1 MKKTLVAA
9 LAASAVTAGTL
20 TAPAAEAVEPSTTA
34 TATPVTTTANPEQN
48 PAIAEEYTPL
58 EIALGL
64 AGAIAVYG
72 AIAAGT
78 CWAMKQ
84 GFIPNPAPK
93 YIPCHAKPKP
103 APKKP
108 ASKTAPRPAPKPAP
122 RPAPTPA
129 PKPVQRPEPAPA
141 PAPSRA
147 YPNCRAVWNDL
158 GRPIRSNDPGYGSH
172 LDRDGDGIGCEKRPK

>member
-1 MKKTLVAA
+1 MKETLVAA
-9 LAASAVTAGTL
+9 LVASAVTAGTL

-48 PAIAEEYTPL
+48 PTIEEEYTPL

-78 CWAMKQ
+78 CWAMKE

-108 ASKTAPRPAPKPAP
+108 ARGPLQPLLRSRCNGRRLPRHPRRRGHTRTAAPFGATWDAPFEAMTRATAP
-122 RPAPTPA
+122 T
-129 PKPVQRPEPAPA
+129 
-141 PAPSRA
+141 
-147 YPNCRAVWNDL
+147 
-158 GRPIRSNDPGYGSH
+158 
-172 LDRDGDGIGCEKRPK
+172 